1 MKRTNLSGRGSPER
15 KEDLRFL
22 WIKRVRR
29 KKLGKCRRFFS
40 RAEKQHGTDLE
51 RADLLDQEEARDI
64 MKAYLKGCF
73 SALYR
78 LSGLRREGHYF
89 VGQLRNRDGHL
100 AAQLFLDKQSGHI
113 ISVPDLYLKEI
124 EKTCARNF

>member
-1 MKRTNLSGRGSPER
+1 
-15 KEDLRFL
+15 
-22 WIKRVRR
+22 
-29 KKLGKCRRFFS
+29 
-40 RAEKQHGTDLE
+40 
-51 RADLLDQEEARDI
+51 
-64 MKAYLKGCF
+64 
-73 SALYR
+73 
-78 LSGLRREGHYF
+78 